1 MCTCAFSLSIFMSFL
16 YTNTNERL
24 VVGQGRVPLAYVA
37 HTGTRCAP
45 VPSRFSSSCPCYT
58 KQKCETD
65 SYSGTRCAPVPSRFL
80 FSCPYFTKPETKDG
94 SYSGTRCYPKILKLS
109 YLPYV
114 PSLPYPHIYHRSFSV
129 QVSLFV
135 LVMTHCYW
143 VLLRPPTKVGQ
154 SGGVAYIYIYT
165 HTYKCFWGDGGVG
178 GGGGKRGLPLLRSSY
193 RKKWPYLRCETRPP
207 PYL

>member
-1 MCTCAFSLSIFMSFL
+1 MPSRFLSSCPSYIQLETKDWKLLRDEMCTCAFSLSIFMSFL

-45 VPSRFSSSCPCYT
+45 APSRFLSSCPCYT
-58 KQKCETD
+58 KQKCETG

-80 FSCPYFTKPETKDG
+80 SSCPETKDG

-114 PSLPYPHIYHRSFSV
+114 PSLPYPHIYHRSCSV

-154 SGGVAYIYIYT
+154 SGGGSIYIYMCDRCCRPEEADARAT
-165 HTYKCFWGDGGVG
+165 V
-178 GGGGKRGLPLLRSSY
+178 LPLGA
-193 RKKWPYLRCETRPP
+193 
-207 PYL
+207 